1 MRRLGGRPRSPIS
14 PTKVDSD
21 SPVDSRILA
30 TLSVL
35 GQRALPPG
43 AVRLLLLNVV
53 GSRPERRASP
63 EGERPCFSARRSIAR
78 QMSLCRSIS
87 QVLRRTADLSA
98 TKRWP
103 RLHAAS
109 LARRALRMRG
119 EYSSGLKGRRAS
131 LGGQHRLLDPARRL
145 RADLAGLC

>member
-1 MRRLGGRPRSPIS
+1 MRGRAGRLRSPIR
-14 PTKVDSD
+14 PTKAGKD

-43 AVRLLLLNVV
+43 AVRLLLLKVV

-63 EGERPCFSARRSIAR
+63 EAERPCFSARRSIAR
-78 QMSLCRSIS
+78 QMSLCRNMA

-103 RLHAAS
+103 RFHARVVGAAGPQN
-109 LARRALRMRG
+109 AR
-119 EYSSGLKGRRAS
+119 
-131 LGGQHRLLDPARRL
+131 
-145 RADLAGLC
+145 